1 MTGIDTQH
9 VIFAAAE
16 NGALPGGKVGG
27 VGDVIRD
34 LPVALAKLGWRA
46 TVITPAYG
54 ALHRLPGAT
63 LFDTVEVPFAGER
76 HRVEI
81 FEVPGGN
88 EPVRNLVFEHALFSP
103 GGPGMVYTSDEPGRP
118 FASDANKFAFF
129 GAALA
134 EWLASGKD
142 TVDVLHL
149 HDWHTGFYLLLREF
163 EPRFAALRALRT
175 VFTIHN
181 LAYQGTRPLA
191 GDDSSLESWYPGL
204 RVDIARIRDPN
215 IPGCLNPMAAAIRLS
230 DKIATV
236 SSTYAL
242 EICQPSNHDKGFIGG
257 EGLEADLGRAARD
270 GRLVGILNGCDY
282 SGKRS
287 RRPGWPQLVNRIGKQ
302 VDAWRQKDDR
312 FEGHALAA
320 SRVAAMPRRRPAKVF
335 VSVGRLVTQKVS
347 LFLERLPNGRTAL
360 ETLLERHPDAIFLL
374 LGSGEPDC
382 ERRILDIARQMSNL
396 VFLRGYAET
405 LADDLYRSADLF
417 LMPSSFEPC
426 GISQMLAMRD
436 GVPCVVH
443 GVGGL
448 KDTVEHGKTG
458 FVFSGAYPMEQATN
472 FVASIDEAL
481 ALRAAHPRT
490 WQNIQQAAAAC
501 RFDWQLAAKR
511 TVEELYD
518 R

>member
-34 LPVALAKLGWRA
+34 LPVALARLGWRA

-63 LFDTVEVPFAGER
+63 LFDTVEVPFAGEH

-88 EPVRNLVFEHALFSP
+88 APVRNLVFEHALFSP
-103 GGPGMVYTSDEPGRP
+103 SGPGMVYTSDEPGRP

-142 TVDVLHL
+142 RVDVLHL
-149 HDWHTGFYLLLREF
+149 HDWHTGFYLVLREF

-204 RVDIARIRDPN
+204 RVDIARIRDPH

-230 DKIATV
+230 DRIATV

-242 EICQPSNHDKGFIGG
+242 EI
-257 EGLEADLGRAARD
+257 
-270 GRLVGILNGCDY
+270 
-282 SGKRS
+282 
-287 RRPGWPQLVNRIGKQ
+287 
-302 VDAWRQKDDR
+302 
-312 FEGHALAA
+312 
-320 SRVAAMPRRRPAKVF
+320 
-335 VSVGRLVTQKVS
+335 
-347 LFLERLPNGRTAL
+347 
-360 ETLLERHPDAIFLL
+360 
-374 LGSGEPDC
+374 
-382 ERRILDIARQMSNL
+382 
-396 VFLRGYAET
+396 
-405 LADDLYRSADLF
+405 
-417 LMPSSFEPC
+417 
-426 GISQMLAMRD
+426 
-436 GVPCVVH
+436 
-443 GVGGL
+443 
-448 KDTVEHGKTG
+448 
-458 FVFSGAYPMEQATN
+458 
-472 FVASIDEAL
+472 
-481 ALRAAHPRT
+481 
-490 WQNIQQAAAAC
+490 
-501 RFDWQLAAKR
+501 
-511 TVEELYD
+511 
-518 R
+518 